1 MTVGRTD
8 EIRYLREKAN
18 QFREL
23 ARTYRNDI
31 SAKLIEIATDL
42 ESRAQALENGRGRT

>member
-1 MTVGRTD
+1 MTAGRTD
-8 EIRYLREKAN
+8 EIRYLREKAK

-31 SAKLIEIATDL
+31 SAKLVEIACDL
-42 ESRAQALENGRGRT
+42 EDRAEALERRG

>member
-1 MTVGRTD
+1 MAEGRTD

-31 SAKLIEIATDL
+31 SAKLIEIASDL
-42 ESRAQALENGRGRT
+42 ENRAKALESGS

>member
-1 MTVGRTD
+1 MTAGRAD
-8 EIRYLREKAN
+8 EIRYLREKAK

-31 SAKLIEIATDL
+31 STKLIEIAHDL
-42 ESRAQALENGRGRT
+42 EHRAEALERGS

>member
-1 MTVGRTD
+1 MTAGRAD
-8 EIRYLREKAN
+8 EIRYLREKAK

-31 SAKLIEIATDL
+31 SVKLIEIACDL
-42 ESRAQALENGRGRT
+42 ENRAEALERRC